1 MIHPAP
7 EHDEGSLL
15 ATDRQLTAEEML
27 KLRRLTD
34 RTWLQFGQLIR
45 DRAQDAYA
53 VASTADFGRCVQE
66 HLEPAGWAEMVVAEA
81 YSCPVC
87 GRLLKDR
94 RSPSVASSILLERS
108 RLAALWLQ
116 VEEAEGQD
124 RTDATARFR
133 RALGL

>member
-7 EHDEGSLL
+7 ENDEGSLL
-15 ATDRQLTAEEML
+15 ETDRPLTTEEMHR
-27 KLRRLTD
+27 LRRLTD

-53 VASTADFGRCVQE
+53 VASSADFTRCVRQ
-66 HLEPAGWAEMVVAEA
+66 HLDPAGWAEMVVAEA

-94 RSPSVASSILLERS
+94 RPLAVASSILLERS

-124 RTDATARFR
+124 KIDATARFR